1 MKAQVAPKSG
11 VLLGTVASSR
21 EKTGGNCA
29 FKGREKSGK
38 RKAKKKMEVGDPI
51 SQSRGY
57 LSSHFRSHLLIKPR
71 SRSQRALGERSQD
84 QFKCRNRARGHEHCP
99 DECLL

>member
-38 RKAKKKMEVGDPI
+38 RKAKKKWKSVT
-51 SQSRGY
+51 R
-57 LSSHFRSHLLIKPR
+57 F
-71 SRSQRALGERSQD
+71 
-84 QFKCRNRARGHEHCP
+84 RNREATFQATSARTY
-99 DECLL
+99 